1 MESKKILNGAP
12 CRSQPR
18 IHRVWQFYFSKIYL
32 KVKYSKLKQNFFYE
46 INWKSLKI
54 KYVVTVYARNQLFK
68 VNNKK
73 NDAKRISGADMF
85 SNWKLIQGLHSDIE
99 QKILVIFF

>member
-1 MESKKILNGAP
+1 M
-12 CRSQPR
+12 
-18 IHRVWQFYFSKIYL
+18 
-32 KVKYSKLKQNFFYE
+32 
-46 INWKSLKI
+46 
-54 KYVVTVYARNQLFK
+54 VTVYARNQLFK

>member
-1 MESKKILNGAP
+1 M
-12 CRSQPR
+12 
-18 IHRVWQFYFSKIYL
+18 
-32 KVKYSKLKQNFFYE
+32 
-46 INWKSLKI
+46 
-54 KYVVTVYARNQLFK
+54 VTVYARYQLFK

-99 QKILVIFF
+99 QKILVIFFKCVNSINFNMYLF

>member
-1 MESKKILNGAP
+1 M
-12 CRSQPR
+12 
-18 IHRVWQFYFSKIYL
+18 
-32 KVKYSKLKQNFFYE
+32 
-46 INWKSLKI
+46 
-54 KYVVTVYARNQLFK
+54 VTVYARNQLFK

-99 QKILVIFF
+99 QKILVIFLSVWIQLIFTCIYFKNYCQTVMYRGTPSTSAIVDLSEPILSQMTYEQSPP

>member
-1 MESKKILNGAP
+1 M
-12 CRSQPR
+12 
-18 IHRVWQFYFSKIYL
+18 
-32 KVKYSKLKQNFFYE
+32 
-46 INWKSLKI
+46 
-54 KYVVTVYARNQLFK
+54 VTVYARNQLFK

-99 QKILVIFF
+99 QKILVIFFKCVNSINFNMYLF